1 MCLKLTDKKI
11 KNGFLDILPALG
23 LSFCVLVF
31 GAAAVYAPPARG
43 EMAIVFPP
51 GTSERDAYG
60 AIVSSGGKIVGT
72 SRFQN
77 IVVAYAQDEGFRSR
91 IIEHGGWFTLAAT
104 GLCSSADQEL
114 PQS

>member
-1 MCLKLTDKKI
+1 MCLKLTDKKT
-11 KNGFLDILPALG
+11 KNGLFDLLPALG

-31 GAAAVYAPPARG
+31 GVVAVYAPPARG

-51 GTSERDAYG
+51 GTSESYAYG

-91 IIEHGGWFTLAAT
+91 ILDHGGWFALAAK
-104 GLCSSADQEL
+104 GLCSSADQEF
-114 PQS
+114 PKS